1 MKYCNYQIS
10 SNHIKYM
17 RTWDCWILLGL
28 VGDTHNIP
36 YQHRLSYR
44 ATENCTAAQVAQTVR
59 MMSSCGNWTWHW
71 SGHQVGWHIMC
82 KWCPKKTIGTC
93 WSKSTKHASQ
103 NMCEG
108 LFFCQNSNVAV
119 ASFYLHTGLGDQ
131 CFPQSHLKGLL
142 CSLANKLLVRCIFCY
157 SSSMSSSDSSS
168 QTWLSGQ
175 IVIDYFFF
183 GNPQGLEWEKL
194 TFTPHSDALLT
205 ISPSYK
211 NHKVENNTGYI

>member
-82 KWCPKKTIGTC
+82 KWCPKKKTIGTC

-103 NMCEG
+103 NMWSKLKCRCSQFLPAQGARRSMFSSKPFKRLG
-108 LFFCQNSNVAV
+108 LLFGKQAPCSLHLLLQLVHVIIRLIVTNLTFRARLWLIMFFLAILKVLSERNS
-119 ASFYLHTGLGDQ
+119 
-131 CFPQSHLKGLL
+131 PSHLTRML
-142 CSLANKLLVRCIFCY
+142 CSQSPPATKI
-157 SSSMSSSDSSS
+157 
-168 QTWLSGQ
+168 
-175 IVIDYFFF
+175 
-183 GNPQGLEWEKL
+183 
-194 TFTPHSDALLT
+194 TFSWKQL
-205 ISPSYK
+205 
-211 NHKVENNTGYI
+211 TGY